1 MRKIAMRSA
10 VVAAALWLATVLVF
24 GQPTPAGDVMGVSNF
39 GHIVTSIEP
48 SVEFY
53 RDVLGLEVTLPP
65 RPFDPNPAIMKM
77 GNTLGA
83 QSRISVLKV
92 PGFTMGVE
100 LIEYK
105 DIDRQPAHPRFQDPG
120 AGNLVVRV
128 RDLDA
133 VVARLKKANAHILTA
148 GGKPAEVGN
157 TRVLFVQ
164 DPDGFVVELSQPVP
178 APGPTAE
185 APGNVIGGGI
195 EVTVEDA
202 AKTVAF
208 YREALGFQPSTPA
221 AFNGDK
227 LMTDTA
233 GTPGARFR
241 QSRTPI
247 PGAPVTMTFIEFQD
261 IDRKPLH
268 TRVQDPGTAL
278 IQVTVRDVDAV
289 LPKLKAA
296 GATIVSVGGEAVNV
310 GNNLRIAI
318 VRDPNNLFLEL
329 VQRKP

>member
-1 MRKIAMRSA
+1 
-10 VVAAALWLATVLVF
+10 
-24 GQPTPAGDVMGVSNF
+24 
-39 GHIVTSIEP
+39 
-48 SVEFY
+48 
-53 RDVLGLEVTLPP
+53 
-65 RPFDPNPAIMKM
+65 
-77 GNTLGA
+77 
-83 QSRISVLKV
+83 
-92 PGFTMGVE
+92 
-100 LIEYK
+100 
-105 DIDRQPAHPRFQDPG
+105 
-120 AGNLVVRV
+120 
-128 RDLDA
+128 
-133 VVARLKKANAHILTA
+133 
-148 GGKPAEVGN
+148 
-157 TRVLFVQ
+157 
-164 DPDGFVVELSQPVP
+164 
-178 APGPTAE
+178 
-185 APGNVIGGGI
+185 
-195 EVTVEDA
+195 
-202 AKTVAF
+202 
-208 YREALGFQPSTPA
+208 
-221 AFNGDK
+221 
-227 LMTDTA
+227 MTDTA

>member
-1 MRKIAMRSA
+1 
-10 VVAAALWLATVLVF
+10 
-24 GQPTPAGDVMGVSNF
+24 
-39 GHIVTSIEP
+39 
-48 SVEFY
+48 
-53 RDVLGLEVTLPP
+53 
-65 RPFDPNPAIMKM
+65 
-77 GNTLGA
+77 
-83 QSRISVLKV
+83 
-92 PGFTMGVE
+92 
-100 LIEYK
+100 
-105 DIDRQPAHPRFQDPG
+105 
-120 AGNLVVRV
+120 
-128 RDLDA
+128 
-133 VVARLKKANAHILTA
+133 
-148 GGKPAEVGN
+148 
-157 TRVLFVQ
+157 
-164 DPDGFVVELSQPVP
+164 
-178 APGPTAE
+178 
-185 APGNVIGGGI
+185 
-195 EVTVEDA
+195 VEDA